1 MMIHIRKPLVRRIW
15 KMGIFLLHPYY
26 KRSPTHWVPGSHC
39 VIDTVHRLKAPGL
52 SPDKTLCSLCS
63 TAVGW
68 QGRRAGLC
76 TRAVWG
82 GTYTSQDS
90 WLTVKDRL
98 RQWCAYVR
106 TTYGFAH
113 GLKGS
118 CVRELQHHPALITTA
133 KQWLQEDKA
142 VTNAHTHTN
151 IHTYVYI
158 YTSPYACQVQ
168 HRDEFVFCRWPCPI
182 RIASSYST
190 VIQFSF

>member
-98 RQWCAYVR
+98 RQWCAYVLRMGLLMGWREVAFVSYSIIQPWSLQPNSDSRR
-106 TTYGFAH
+106 T
-113 GLKGS
+113 KQ
-118 CVRELQHHPALITTA
+118 LQM
-133 KQWLQEDKA
+133 
-142 VTNAHTHTN
+142 HTRIQIY
-151 IHTYVYI
+151 IHTYI
-158 YTSPYACQVQ
+158 YTLPHMHARFNTGMNLFSADGPVQ
-168 HRDEFVFCRWPCPI
+168 SE
-182 RIASSYST
+182 
-190 VIQFSF
+190 